1 MRDLLREIL
10 SKVQLENGNVNI
22 ESMGEGKRYWLI
34 EGEGESGIE
43 EKYLVYNCSGP
54 EYSFDYGSYR
64 EMMEQYEDVSI
75 PIIVFDNWDK
85 EWDLREQAYQKLKK
99 QLIESNF

>member
-10 SKVQLENGNVNI
+10 SKVQLENENVNI

-54 EYSFDYGSYR
+54 DNPFDYGS
-64 EMMEQYEDVSI
+64 
-75 PIIVFDNWDK
+75 
-85 EWDLREQAYQKLKK
+85 
-99 QLIESNF
+99 